1 MLDKILVNSLEQ
13 STQKIIDLLNQL
25 TQDYQQLLQQDKA
38 LLLETFPPNPQTLSI
53 LEEIDLLTT
62 DLRGY
67 ASQITINQQIQ
78 NPDQALI
85 TLRSMRLLENPSL
98 AELYFTKNKQFPL
111 FYQYLQNYI
120 YNAYGMNDWFINQ
133 LLLLEDLVFC

>member
-67 ASQITINQQIQ
+67 ASQISINQEIQ
-78 NPDQALI
+78 NPDQAL
-85 TLRSMRLLENPSL
+85 TRLRSMRLLENPPL
-98 AELYFTKNKQFPL
+98 AELYFTKNKQFPII
-111 FYQYLQNYI
+111 YQYLQKLDYLK
-120 YNAYGMNDWFINQ
+120 
-133 LLLLEDLVFC
+133 LLLIDWLILQR

>member
-1 MLDKILVNSLEQ
+1 MLNTILVNPLEQ

-25 TQDYQQLLQQDKA
+25 TQDYQQLLQQDKP
-38 LLLETFPPNPQTLSI
+38 LLFETFPPNSQTLSI

-78 NPDQALI
+78 NPDQAL
-85 TLRSMRLLENPSL
+85 TRLRSMRLLENPSL
-98 AELYFTKNKQFPL
+98 AELYFTKNKQFPII
-111 FYQYLQNYI
+111 YQYLQKLDYLK
-120 YNAYGMNDWFINQ
+120 
-133 LLLLEDLVFC
+133 LLLIDWLILQR

>member
-111 FYQYLQNYI
+111 FYQYLQKLDYLK
-120 YNAYGMNDWFINQ
+120 
-133 LLLLEDLVFC
+133 LLLIDWLILQK

>member
-1 MLDKILVNSLEQ
+1 MLDTILINPLEQ

-25 TQDYQQLLQQDKA
+25 TQDYQQLFQQDKA
-38 LLLETFPPNPQTLSI
+38 LLLETFPPNLQTLSI

-67 ASQITINQQIQ
+67 ASQITINQQIKD
-78 NPDQALI
+78 PDQALT

-98 AELYFTKNKQFPL
+98 AELYFTKNKQFPII
-111 FYQYLQNYI
+111 YQYLQKLDYLK
-120 YNAYGMNDWFINQ
+120 
-133 LLLLEDLVFC
+133 LLLMDWLILQKELKT